1 MGCSILFD
9 MRKGMWG
16 LALLCAGAVLMVCA
30 STASAQPSKQYMK
43 AYQDGVDAAR
53 LGKWVEARKHL
64 DKAIKFD
71 ASLPGAWRWLA
82 AVDEGE
88 GKYEDCLEHAIT
100 AYTKNKTSNLVQEVR
115 DIHASCRKALGRDP
129 FKGEFAGGG
138 ALAVETNVEGATV
151 RVNGLK
157 YGVTPMDPRGLATG
171 KVEVTVGHPKKGW
184 LEQSV
189 EVEIHEG
196 FVIDVILTLERD
208 PNYKE
213 DDTQIGGGTEEV
225 EHGWL
230 TVEVTTPGATVT
242 VDGATVELDGK
253 GRSQHDP
260 GTHVVE
266 VTAADH
272 VTWRRRVRVTKGQTR
287 TISATLVAVSTRQS
301 YRKKGYYAL
310 AGAATFAVVG
320 AVFGILER
328 KAFEDAQDIADIERS
343 RPATRPLEETATIE
357 PVRTR
362 DDLQDAKD
370 RGSRHALI
378 SGISFGVAAVALGVS
393 VYYFIKERPDSRE
406 GYAPPFAIAPVLPTD
421 DTGGIGATVTYT
433 TELEW

>member
-1 MGCSILFD
+1 

-16 LALLCAGAVLMVCA
+16 LAQLCAGAVLVVCA
-30 STASAQPSKQYMK
+30 STASAQPSQQYLK

-53 LGKWVEARKHL
+53 LGQWADARTHL
-64 DKAIKFD
+64 EKAIKFD
-71 ASLPGAWRWLA
+71 ASLPGAWRWMA
-82 AVDEGE
+82 AVAEGE
-88 GKYEDCLEHAIT
+88 GNFEECLSHAIT
-100 AYTKNKTSNLVQEVR
+100 AYTKNKTSKLVAEVQE
-115 DIHASCRKALGRDP
+115 IHKECRKALGRDT
-129 FKGEFAGGG
+129 FKGQFAGGG
-138 ALAVETNVEGATV
+138 ALAVQTNAEGATV

-196 FVIDVILTLERD
+196 FVIDVVMTLERD
-208 PNYKE
+208 PDYKE
-213 DDTQIGGGTEEV
+213 DDGAIGGGTEEV

-230 TVEVTTPGATVT
+230 IVETTTPGATITLNDAAV
-242 VDGATVELDGK
+242 VIDDK
-253 GRSQHDP
+253 GRIRHDP

-266 VTAADH
+266 VAAPGY
-272 VTWRRRVRVTKGQTR
+272 VSWRRRVRVTKGQTK
-287 TISATLVAVSTRQS
+287 TISATLVAESTRQG

-310 AGAATFAVVG
+310 VGAATFAAVG

-328 KAFEDAQDIADIERS
+328 KSFEEAQDIRDIERS
-343 RPATRPLEETATIE
+343 RPPTFPLEETGMFE

-362 DDLQDAKD
+362 DDLNDAVDSAKT
-370 RGSRHALI
+370 RGLI
-378 SGISFGVAAVALGVS
+378 SNISFGVAAVALGVS
-393 VYYFIKERPDSRE
+393 VYYFIKERPDGRE
-406 GYAPPFAIAPVLPTD
+406 GYAPPLAIAPVLPTD
-421 DTGGIGATVTYT
+421 DTAGIGATVTYT